1 MASKLVPLAFRSAS
15 RALRVQRPQFRAFSV
30 TRPARSDS
38 LMVVRLPSPCSQP
51 SNASIAPLIQAAA
64 PRLARQQ
71 PLAAVQVQ
79 LAE

>member
-38 LMVVRLPSPCSQP
+38 LMVVRTFSR
-51 SNASIAPLIQAAA
+51 
-64 PRLARQQ
+64 PRTSVNCTAN
-71 PLAAVQVQ
+71 
-79 LAE
+79 